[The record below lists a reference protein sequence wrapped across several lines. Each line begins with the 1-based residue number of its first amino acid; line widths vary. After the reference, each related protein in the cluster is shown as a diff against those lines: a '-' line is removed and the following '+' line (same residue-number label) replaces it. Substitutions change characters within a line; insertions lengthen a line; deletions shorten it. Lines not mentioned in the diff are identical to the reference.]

1 MRFLGMIRVAAAAA
15 VTLSLAGPAIAAGDT
30 ARAASVL
37 GILTPARAASDQN
50 QPQARIQQHLDA
62 YESEMRTAL
71 KISDPVR
78 RNTAIGVA
86 RTNLA
91 LHANRQLTP
100 AAVMRIDS
108 LLGLPDSP
116 PLLGTTTR

>member
-1 MRFLGMIRVAAAAA
+1 MIRVILVAALMLVVADTA
-15 VTLSLAGPAIAAGDT
+15 LAAGDT

-62 YESEMRTAL
+62 YESEMRIAL
-71 KISDPVR
+71 KISDPNK

>member
-1 MRFLGMIRVAAAAA
+1 MKRRFFTLGTMLAAAIVSQAE
-15 VTLSLAGPAIAAGDT
+15 AAGSDAT

-37 GILTPARAASDQN
+37 GVLTPARAASDQN
-50 QPQARIQQHLDA
+50 QVQARIQQHLDT
-62 YESEMRTAL
+62 YETEMRTAL
-71 KISDPVR
+71 KISDPNK

-100 AAVMRIDS
+100 AAVMRIDT

-116 PLLGTTTR
+116 PLLGTTNR